1 MGADLKEIYE
11 EYAMGV
17 FKYLF
22 SLSHDEHLSE
32 ELTAE
37 TFYQAVRS
45 IKKYDGSCK
54 IFVWLCQI
62 AKHLWY
68 QELDKRRR
76 RKHVPLDDD
85 IQDAHPAIEADAV
98 LASEKIALYQ
108 AINQLDQPM
117 KDVVYMRLAGEFSFA
132 EIAEVLQKNEN
143 WARITF
149 FRAKKKIVELIA
161 RSPRTEGGSLGSND
175 KEV

>member
-1 MGADLKEIYE
+1 MGADLTKIYE
-11 EYAMGV
+11 EYARGV

-22 SLSHDEHLSE
+22 SLCHDEHLSE

-45 IKKYDGSCK
+45 MKKYDGSCK

-68 QELDKRRR
+68 QELDKSRR
-76 RKHVPLDDD
+76 RKQVPLDDNLRD
-85 IQDAHPAIEADAV
+85 GLPAIEDGSV

-117 KDVVYMRLAGEFSFA
+117 KDVVYMRLAGEFTFA

-149 FRAKKKIVELIA
+149 FRAKKKIVELMA
-161 RSPRTEGGSLGSND
+161 TPNQ
-175 KEV
+175 EV